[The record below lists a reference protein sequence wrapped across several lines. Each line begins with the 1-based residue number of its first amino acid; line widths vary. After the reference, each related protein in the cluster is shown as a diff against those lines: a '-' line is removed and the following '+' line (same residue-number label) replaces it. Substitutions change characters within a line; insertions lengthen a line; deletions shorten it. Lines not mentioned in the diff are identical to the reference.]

1 MPLPGRPPGKWADR
15 KKSCSRTLDRVI
27 SRGNYVLNEV
37 EVQILKHLP
46 PDLQR
51 DIARRWIR
59 LLTLHPDDGGIN
71 FAEGTRL
78 GLATRRADLARVRK
92 EAAKMGSY
100 FLRWCETNLIMC
112 RSTVARRPRNA
123 STQSRS
129 SPVRDRGSS
138 PGSQPAESPVALPPV
153 EDPDHKGGELALSLP
168 SRSSPAQEVLHPE
181 QTKDVVVG
189 PAPCFLGLGRHR
201 LSSLFS
207 ESESASDA
215 DAVSSDISSCGSR
228 GLGGQDSNQSRSC
241 WKLRSPVHSIPPS
254 DSGELS
260 ELRSIRSV
268 HSGVESS
275 QKRYEMCSIWKDSDS
290 ESGVPEIICDPI
302 PREL

>member
-1 MPLPGRPPGKWADR
+1 MPRPGRPPGKWADR

-27 SRGNYVLNEV
+27 SRGNYILNEV
-37 EVQILKHLP
+37 EVHILKHLP

-112 RSTVARRPRNA
+112 RSTVPRRPRNA
-123 STQSRS
+123 SAQSRS

-138 PGSQPAESPVALPPV
+138 PGSQPAESPVPLPPV
-153 EDPDHKGGELALSLP
+153 EDPDHKGGELALLLP

-189 PAPCFLGLGRHR
+189 PAPRFLGLGRHR

-207 ESESASDA
+207 ETESASDA
-215 DAVSSDISSCGSR
+215 DTVSSDISSCGSR
-228 GLGGQDSNQSRSC
+228 GLRGQDSNQSPSC

-268 HSGVESS
+268 RSGAESS
-275 QKRYEMCSIWKDSDS
+275 QKRHEMCSIWKDSDS
-290 ESGVPEIICDPI
+290 ESGLPEIICDPI